1 MDSTLLAR
9 ISGHL
14 NGFTYQTLPGENLRP
29 AAVAVVLTEAGLGP
43 DLAGLPQ
50 FGQWQADPAVIL
62 TRRAGLLRAHA
73 GQWAFPGGRVD
84 PGETLV
90 EAALRE
96 LREEIGLTL
105 TASNV
110 LGRLDDYATRSG
122 FLITPIVVW
131 AGAAREIRPNPGEV
145 GSVHRIPVQELL
157 RQDAPRL
164 EPSTGAHPVLRMP
177 VGHASIAAPT
187 AAILYQFREV
197 CIAGRHTRVAHYDQP
212 RFAWK

>member
-14 NGFTYQTLPGENLRP
+14 SGFTHQPLPRADLRP

-84 PGETLV
+84 PGETVV

-96 LREEIGLTL
+96 LREEVGLKL
-105 TASNV
+105 DPSSV

-122 FLITPIVVW
+122 FVITPIVVW
-131 AGAAREIRPNPGEV
+131 AGAARDIQPNPHEV
-145 GSVHRIPVQELL
+145 GSVHRIPVRELL
-157 RQDAPRL
+157 REDAPRL
-164 EPSTGAHPVLRMP
+164 EPSVGEHPVLRMP
-177 VGHASIAAPT
+177 VGNAYIAAPT

-197 CIAGRHTRVAHYDQP
+197 CLVGRHTRVAHYDQP
-212 RFAWK
+212 AFAWK